1 VAAQAGT
8 GGEDRE
14 GILHISQSGVPRSRL
29 FESEEIGRKS
39 MKEKAIVTAAITG
52 GIHTPTM
59 SDYLPITPKQ
69 ISDEAVRAYEAGA
82 AVCHIHA
89 RNPETGMP
97 SPDLNLMKEIITG
110 IKSRCNIVVCI
121 TTGGG
126 LGMTTE
132 QRVAPVTLY
141 GPELASFNAG
151 SINFALFPA
160 IQRFKEWKFEW
171 EKQYL
176 GMTEDFIY
184 ANTFKSMKEYC
195 GKFNERGTKPEFE
208 IFDAG
213 MVNNVAFMIQAGYV
227 KKPVYIQF
235 VMGVLGGITP
245 SPENL
250 LFLVDYAKKL
260 IGDFEFSVCVAG
272 RAQFPICTQ
281 SLLIGGNARV
291 GLEDN
296 LYLEK
301 GQVAKSNAEQVAKMV
316 RIARELGIDPA
327 TPDEARSIL
336 GLKGIDK
343 VNF

>member
-1 VAAQAGT
+1 
-8 GGEDRE
+8 
-14 GILHISQSGVPRSRL
+14 
-29 FESEEIGRKS
+29 
-39 MKEKAIVTAAITG
+39 MKEKAVITAAITG
-52 GIHTPTM
+52 SIHTPTM
-59 SDYLPITPKQ
+59 SDHLPITPKQ
-69 ISDEAVRAYEAGA
+69 IADEAVRACEAGA

-97 SPDLNLMKEIITG
+97 VPDLNVMKEIITD
-110 IKSRCNIVVCI
+110 IKGRCNMVICI

-132 QRVAPVTLY
+132 QRVAPVDLY
-141 GPELASFNAG
+141 KPELASFNAG
-151 SINFALFPA
+151 SINFALFPV
-160 IQRFKEWKFEW
+160 IPRYKEWKFEW

-176 GMTEDFIY
+176 GFTEDFIFP
-184 ANTFKSMKEYC
+184 NTFKSMREYC
-195 GKFNERGTKPEFE
+195 EKFNETGTKPEFE
-208 IFDAG
+208 VYDSG
-213 MVNNVAFMIQAGYV
+213 MVNNIAFLIQAGYV
-227 KKPVYIQF
+227 QKPVYIQY

-250 LFLVDYAKKL
+250 LFLVDYTRRL
-260 IGDFEFSVCVAG
+260 IGEFEFSVCVAG

-281 SLLIGGNARV
+281 SLLLGGNVRV

-301 GQVAKSNAEQVAKMV
+301 GRMAKSNAEQVAKMA
-316 RIARELGIDPA
+316 RIARELGIQPA
-327 TPDEARSIL
+327 TPDEARDIL

>member
-1 VAAQAGT
+1 M
-8 GGEDRE
+8 
-14 GILHISQSGVPRSRL
+14 
-29 FESEEIGRKS
+29 
-39 MKEKAIVTAAITG
+39 MKDKAIITAAVTG
-52 GIHTPTM
+52 SIHTPTM
-59 SDYLPITPKQ
+59 SPYLPITPQQ
-69 ISDEAVRAYEAGA
+69 IADEAVRAYEAGA
-82 AVCHIHA
+82 AVCHLHA
-89 RNPETGMP
+89 RNPETGVP
-97 SPDLNLMKEIITG
+97 VPDVNLMKEIITE

-126 LGMTTE
+126 LGMTVE

-141 GPELASFNAG
+141 KPELASFNAG
-151 SINFALFPA
+151 SINFALFPV
-160 IQRFKEWKFEW
+160 IPRYKEWKFEW

-176 GMTEDFIY
+176 GMTEDFIF

-195 GKFNERGTKPEFE
+195 AKFNEMGTKPEFE
-208 IFDAG
+208 IYDAG
-213 MVNNVAFMIQAGYV
+213 MVNNVAFMIQAGYI

-245 SPENL
+245 SSENL
-250 LFLVDYAKKL
+250 IFLVDYARKL
-260 IGDFEFSVCVAG
+260 IGDFQFSVCVAG

-301 GQVAKSNAEQVAKMV
+301 GQMAKSNAEQVAKIV
-316 RIARELGIDPA
+316 RIARELGIEPA
-327 TPDEARSIL
+327 TSDEARQIL
-336 GLKGIDK
+336 GLKGLDH

>member
-1 VAAQAGT
+1 
-8 GGEDRE
+8 
-14 GILHISQSGVPRSRL
+14 
-29 FESEEIGRKS
+29 
-39 MKEKAIVTAAITG
+39 MKEKAVITAAITG
-52 GIHTPTM
+52 SIHTPTM

-69 ISDEAVRAYEAGA
+69 IADEAVRAYEAGA
-82 AVCHIHA
+82 AVCHVHA

-97 SPDLNLMKEIITG
+97 VPDVNLMKEIITG
-110 IKSRCNIVVCI
+110 IKSRCNMVVCI

-126 LGMTTE
+126 LGMTME
-132 QRVAPVTLY
+132 QRVAPVNLY
-141 GPELASFNAG
+141 KPELASFNAG
-151 SINFALFPA
+151 SINFALFPV
-160 IQRFKEWKFEW
+160 IPRYKEWKFEW

-176 GMTEDFIY
+176 DMTEDFIFP
-184 ANTFKSMKEYC
+184 NTFKSMREYC
-195 GKFNERGTKPEFE
+195 AKFNETGTKPEFE
-208 IFDAG
+208 IYDAG

-245 SPENL
+245 SSENL

-301 GQVAKSNAEQVAKMV
+301 GRMAKSNAEQVAKIV

>member
-1 VAAQAGT
+1 
-8 GGEDRE
+8 
-14 GILHISQSGVPRSRL
+14 
-29 FESEEIGRKS
+29 
-39 MKEKAIVTAAITG
+39 MKEKAVITAAITG
-52 GIHTPTM
+52 SIHTPTM

-69 ISDEAVRAYEAGA
+69 IADEAVRACEAGA
-82 AVCHIHA
+82 AVCHVHA

-97 SPDLNLMKEIITG
+97 VPDLNLMKEIITG
-110 IKSRCNIVVCI
+110 IKSRCNMVVCI

-126 LGMTTE
+126 FGMTIE
-132 QRVAPVTLY
+132 QRVAPVDLY
-141 GPELASFNAG
+141 KPELASFNAG
-151 SINFALFPA
+151 SINFALFPV
-160 IQRFKEWKFEW
+160 IPRFKEWKFEW

-176 GMTEDFIY
+176 GYTEDFIFP
-184 ANTFKSMKEYC
+184 NTFKSMREYC
-195 GKFNERGTKPEFE
+195 AKFSETGTKPEFE
-208 IFDAG
+208 IYDSG

-245 SPENL
+245 SSENL

-281 SLLIGGNARV
+281 SLLIGGNVRV

-301 GQVAKSNAEQVAKMV
+301 GRMAKSNAEQVAKIV
-316 RIARELGIDPA
+316 RMAGELGIDPA